1 MIRGEPGGGV
11 GHVTCRPWPSNHGWP
26 PTQSRDPG
34 RLRGWRSP
42 TVKVATGCHMTPRL
56 HHVTPK
62 KGRVEGDHVIPAGHM
77 ASEGSVW
84 MAGHVT
90 SRQRVIATWP
100 GVRPGGF
107 SRLRGLD
114 GRSRD
119 IKATW
124 PGGHMRLRCLRAGS
138 HDTAPRA
145 AGLAMRHQTAPWDGG
160 HVTSRQPRIESHGAW
175 AASRDRHM
183 TSTKNSLGFPMAMWK
198 DWRLAVSSGGTEA
211 RSRTGG
217 APGGCTEAGP
227 ALGGPGGIIITIM
240 GL

>member
-138 HDTAPRA
+138 HDITAGGWAGRA
-145 AGLAMRHQTAPWDGG
+145 ASDGSVG
-160 HVTSRQPRIESHGAW
+160 WR
-175 AASRDRHM
+175 SRDIKAATDRV
-183 TSTKNSLGFPMAMWK
+183 P
-198 DWRLAVSSGGTEA
+198 RRVGGV
-211 RSRTGG
+211 
-217 APGGCTEAGP
+217 P
-227 ALGGPGGIIITIM
+227 
-240 GL
+240 